1 MSTDN
6 SIRLGVNLDHL
17 VAIRQARRTPYP
29 DLSEAITLAEQSGA
43 DGITLHLR
51 EDRRHVQTSDVY
63 MAREI
68 ITSTLNLEMAATSEM
83 VQLACDLKPDFCCV
97 VPERRE
103 ELTTE
108 GGLDVIAYKDHLY
121 DVCNRL
127 AGNNIKVSLFIE
139 PEVEVID
146 AVCDI
151 GVPIIELHTGQY
163 AITEGEFQQRE
174 LERIVAATDYASS
187 RGLQVNA
194 GHGLEY
200 QNVKQIAAVKTIKE
214 LNIGHAIIARALFVG
229 LVDAIGSMKSAMI
242 QGRQGL
248 S

>member
-6 SIRLGVNLDHL
+6 PLRLGVNLDHL
-17 VAIRQARRTPYP
+17 VAIRQARQTPYP
-29 DLSEAITLAEQSGA
+29 DLSQAISLAERSGA

-63 MAREI
+63 KAREI
-68 ITSTLNLEMAATSEM
+68 ISSTLNLEMAATSEM
-83 VQLACDLKPDFCCV
+83 VRLACDLKPDFCCV

-108 GGLDVIAYKDHLY
+108 GGLDVIAYKDHLHE
-121 DVCNRL
+121 VCNRL
-127 AGNNIKVSLFIE
+127 AENAIKVSLFIE

-146 AVCDI
+146 AVCDL
-151 GVPIIELHTGQY
+151 GVPIIELHTGRY
-163 AITEGEFQQRE
+163 AIAEADTQQRE
-174 LERIVAATDYASS
+174 LERIIVATDYASK

-200 QNVKQIAAVKTIKE
+200 QNVKQIAAVNTIKE

-229 LVDAIGSMKSAMI
+229 LADAIRSMKSAMV
-242 QGRQGL
+242 QGRQGD
-248 S
+248 